1 MGGKIKVKSHNRKNV
16 YRLVYNSEGISKQE
30 ITAKLKLSLPTVSQ
44 NLAELKEKGLIEED
58 GTFESTGG
66 RRAKVI
72 KSINDFKTAIGMD
85 ITRNHVSLVMLNLK
99 GEVLHSLRK
108 RIAFEDTE
116 EYYNAVE
123 EMVNAFVETSG
134 IPEERILGMGIS
146 LPAIIG
152 HDRKSI
158 TYISVLPAPY
168 NLYEKLSSHF
178 SYKIVFAN
186 DANAGGFA
194 EFWRRDSDQPIV
206 YISLSNSVGGAIM
219 YSHEAYYG
227 ENHRSG
233 EFGHITLVP
242 EGRQC
247 YCGQKGCADAYCNAK
262 VLSDLTDGN
271 LKAFFE
277 ELEKGNE
284 NCEKVFDEYIYY
296 LGQLVNNLRMA
307 FDCDVVLGGYVGS
320 HMEKYMDRLTKTVN
334 RRNAFDQNGDYIKVC
349 NYKFEAS
356 AAGAAL
362 YFIDQFIESV

>member
-1 MGGKIKVKSHNRKNV
+1 MGGKIKLKSHNRKSV

-30 ITAKLKLSLPTVSQ
+30 IAVRLKLSLPTVSQ
-44 NLAELKEKGLIEED
+44 NLSELKEKGLIEED

-72 KSINDFKTAIGMD
+72 KSINDVKTAIGMD
-85 ITRNHVSLVMLNLK
+85 ITRNHVSLVMLDLK
-99 GEVLHSLRK
+99 GKVLYSVRK
-108 RIAFEDTE
+108 RIVYEDTDA
-116 EYYNAVE
+116 YYNTVE
-123 EMVNAFVETSG
+123 ETVNKFVEMSK
-134 IPEERILGMGIS
+134 IPEDRILGMGVS

-152 HDRKSI
+152 HDRESI
-158 TYISVLPAPY
+158 SYISVLPAPY
-168 NLYEKLSSHF
+168 NLYDKLCEHF
-178 SYKIVFAN
+178 NYKIVLAN

-194 EFWRRDSDQPIV
+194 EFWRRDSANPIV

-219 YSHEAYYG
+219 YSREAYYG

-242 EGRQC
+242 DGKQC

-271 LKAFFE
+271 LSSFFK
-277 ELEKGNE
+277 ELESGNKE
-284 NCEKVFDEYIYY
+284 CEKVFDQYIYY
-296 LGQLVNNLRMA
+296 LGQLVNNLRMT

-320 HMEKYMDRLTKTVN
+320 YMEKHINKLTETVN
-334 RRNAFDQNGDYIKVC
+334 KRNAFDQNGDYIKVC

-362 YFIDQFIESV
+362 YFIDRFIESV